1 MYKDLSKQFEE
12 SFQEKTDQEL
22 IAIFNQYVG
31 NKGWCSAKA
40 VYIAALREEI
50 TKRNF
55 DNTSIIIAGGLKL
68 NKRVM
73 LIGNRLEFAAS
84 NF

>member
-31 NKGWCSAKA
+31 NSGWCSAKG
-40 VYIAALREEI
+40 VYLAALREEI
-50 TKRNF
+50 TKRDF
-55 DNTSIIIAGGLKL
+55 DNTGIIIAGGLKL
-68 NKRVM
+68 SKRVV
-73 LIGNRLEFAAS
+73 LIANRLEFAAS
-84 NF
+84 DS